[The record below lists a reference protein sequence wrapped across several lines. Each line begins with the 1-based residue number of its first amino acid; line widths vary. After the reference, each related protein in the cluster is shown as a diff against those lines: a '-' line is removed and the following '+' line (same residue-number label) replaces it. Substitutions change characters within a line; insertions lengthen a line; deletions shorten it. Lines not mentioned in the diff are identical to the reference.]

1 MSCALILEDLKLPV
15 NLGVTPIER
24 KKKQFVVLYIKINFA
39 KMPLAAR
46 TRKIS
51 DAVCYAGLT
60 KKIQK
65 FCRTKKFTLLE
76 ELGLELLHLLQ
87 QNIPQGCKLY
97 LRVAKQ
103 KPLRNLARSVFEIT
117 K

>member
-1 MSCALILEDLKLPV
+1 MSCALILEDFELSV
-15 NLGVTPIER
+15 NLGVTPAER
-24 KKKQFVVLYIKINFA
+24 NKKQLVVLYIKIYFA
-39 KMPLAAR
+39 KIPRAAR

-51 DAVCYAGLT
+51 DTVCYAGLT

-65 FCRTKKFTLLE
+65 FCQAKKFVLLE
-76 ELGLELLHLLQ
+76 ELSLELLHLLQ

-103 KPLRNLARSVFEIT
+103 RPLRNLARSVCEIT